1 MKNQIIK
8 SYTNWLLESL
18 SLNEEFDQETIQQLV
33 KAQDL
38 DKLYE
43 LLVATDD
50 DATKALP
57 NYQAIIDWWKRG
69 SADLNVLQRF
79 IKTGTAAKLDKLNSA
94 NSMYYWMGGQVGA
107 GGTGSAD
114 IKFAVNQMA
123 NLESLLKELETTSAT
138 ISKIVLSPSGTSG
151 SSGTSGL
158 KNQFGL
164 DVNGVTKLTALI
176 AHWKNVPAIV
186 TEIQTFIDLIK
197 SKGLILKNGKV
208 GKIIPINCTI
218 NGVGSVNDQ
227 SMPYDQYFKY
237 YADALTA
244 DGKFKAQESSLF
256 YAINNNLNLDIV
268 KKGIADATAALNSTK
283 TVSDYFIAR
292 STMSFDNKKAIMEAF
307 NAKIN
312 EYVTKN
318 NKVKITAA
326 DAINLATNLSILPNG
341 STITVQPPATP
352 EIPVVHQ
359 FAGSYPATE
368 SGGDQVQKAINYFK
382 DDQIEIELAIQ
393 IELMAAVK
401 STVASIIADGGKITA
416 VRVSGEASTSIV
428 PSSYDKAT
436 KKPTNKPADYSTQN
450 NVDLVTDRLT
460 AIKDILTTAFKAA
473 GVEEALI
480 QPYPNNDNPLPNNKT
495 PGDVYEPS
503 KYSNRKTNPQQQV
516 AYEEAFGKWRF
527 AIGSWEIDVSASST
541 EPQLIVPISTTSSA
555 WNISISWTNE
565 SIKIPRK
572 WKNTLITFF
581 NFKRPPGGA
590 PKLKSGVTCDKRMRL
605 TR

>member
-50 DATKALP
+50 EATKALP

-79 IKTGTAAKLDKLNSA
+79 IKTGTAAKSDKLNSA

-107 GGTGSAD
+107 GGTGGAD
-114 IKFAVNQMA
+114 VKKSTQAMSNI
-123 NLESLLKELETTSAT
+123 ELLLTELKTTSDT

-151 SSGTSGL
+151 ST
-158 KNQFGL
+158 NQFGL
-164 DVNGVTKLTALI
+164 DVNGVANLTALI
-176 AHWKNVPAIV
+176 ASWKNVPAIV

-197 SKGLILKNGKV
+197 SKGLMLNDRTV
-208 GKIIPINCTI
+208 GKIMPINYTI
-218 NGVGSVNDQ
+218 SGVGSVNNQ
-227 SMPYDQYFKY
+227 SMPYAQYFKY
-237 YADALTA
+237 YADKLTA
-244 DGKFKAQESSLF
+244 NGKSGAQASSLF
-256 YAINNNLNLDIV
+256 YAISNYLNLDIV
-268 KKGIADATAALNSTK
+268 KKGIAEATAALNSTK

-312 EYVTKN
+312 EYVTKT
-318 NKVKITAA
+318 KLKITAA

-368 SGGDQVQKAINYFK
+368 SGGDQVQKAINYFE
-382 DDQIEIELAIQ
+382 DDSIDIKPAIKT
-393 IELMAAVK
+393 ELMAVVK
-401 STVASIIADGGKITA
+401 STVDGIIADGGKITA

-436 KKPTNKPADYSTQN
+436 KKPTKQPKDYSTEKN
-450 NVDLVTDRLT
+450 IDLATDRLA
-460 AIKDILTTAFKAA
+460 AIKDILTTAFTAA
-473 GVEEALI
+473 GVEETLI
-480 QPYPNNDNPLPNNKT
+480 QPYPANDNPLPNNKT
-495 PGDVYEPS
+495 PGDVYDPT
-503 KYSNRKTNPQQQV
+503 KYANRTTNPQQQA

-555 WNISISWTNE
+555 WNISISWANE
-565 SIKIPRK
+565 SLKIPRK
-572 WKNTLITFF
+572 WKNTLKTFF

-590 PKLKSGVTCDKRMRL
+590 PKRKSGVYCDKRMRL